1 MDECRDVNP
10 FYFSRRFGVIGA
22 NRMKIRHI
30 DHVAIPVSDLAR
42 SIRWYQDVLGLTRR
56 YEKEWGDY
64 PAMMC
69 AGETC
74 VALIHPAVTLPLPP
88 SPGSDPDRH
97 LAFNV
102 DREGFD
108 EAVME
113 MAKRQIP
120 FTTDDHG
127 ISLSI
132 YFFDPDGHWIEITTF
147 DLPVGRQRGD
157 RPHPF

>member
-1 MDECRDVNP
+1 MPHKDGILIRPGINVM
-10 FYFSRRFGVIGA
+10 R
-22 NRMKIRHI
+22 IRHI
-30 DHVAIPVSDLAR
+30 DHVAIPVSDLSR
-42 SIRWYQDVLGLTRR
+42 SIKWYGEVLGLTRR

-74 VALIHPAVTLPLPP
+74 VALIHPPLSLPLPP
-88 SPGSDPDRH
+88 APGTDPDRH

-108 EAVME
+108 EAVRE
-113 MAKRQIP
+113 ISARGIP
-120 FTTDDHG
+120 FTTDDHV

-147 DLPVGRQRGD
+147 DLPPGRQRGGLP
-157 RPHPF
+157 RPF

>member
-1 MDECRDVNP
+1 M
-10 FYFSRRFGVIGA
+10 
-22 NRMKIRHI
+22 
-30 DHVAIPVSDLAR
+30 
-42 SIRWYQDVLGLTRR
+42 WYQDVLGLTRR

-74 VALIHPAVTLPLPP
+74 VALIHPPVTLPDSLPP
-88 SPGSDPDRH
+88 GRDPDRH

-108 EAVME
+108 EAVRE
-113 MAKRQIP
+113 LCSRQIS
-120 FTTDDHG
+120 FTTDDHA

-147 DLPVGRQRGD
+147 DLPPGRKRGD
-157 RPHPF
+157 LPHPF